1 MVLAQVCLDLIGDY
15 SGYYVSPEKYTRLC
29 FRVLKAGTLG
39 QVSVDVKRPGKPLK
53 RKRLKT
59 SMWKKDYVS
68 VSGRVNRCPEWLRDI
83 FRVTHWSQNGK
94 AHGDHSKFEPEFG
107 LTLDLK
113 RLNWELQTICRD
125 LRSTKM
131 VEDYALIWV

>member
-15 SGYYVSPEKYTRLC
+15 CGYYVSPDEYTRLQ

-59 SMWKKDYVS
+59 SMWKKDRVS
-68 VSGRVNRCPEWLRDI
+68 VSGRVNRCPEWLRNV
-83 FRVTHWSQNGK
+83 FRATHWSQNGK
-94 AHGDHSKFEPEFG
+94 DVGDQSKFEPDFG
-107 LTLDLK
+107 VTLDLQN
-113 RLNWELQTICRD
+113 LNWELQSICRK
-125 LRSTKM
+125 LSVTKKI
-131 VEDYALIWV
+131 EDYALRWI